1 MAAEATLETDEELL
15 HADLI
20 SIGVL
25 EGRPHM
31 DPMAPFTELLER
43 ARQTPAIAEP
53 TGMTLSTVG
62 ADGRPSAR
70 IVLLKGVDPDG
81 LVFYTNTR
89 SRKGREIADR
99 VDVALTFWWPQLE
112 SQIRFEG
119 PARPVSAA
127 EADAYFASR
136 PRVSQ
141 LGAWASDQSAPL
153 RTREELESRF
163 TELERKYEGKD
174 VPRPPHWSGYRV
186 APLAVEFWRNRP
198 GRLHERQ
205 LYTRASPGAPWKM
218 TLLNP

>member
-1 MAAEATLETDEELL
+1 
-15 HADLI
+15 
-20 SIGVL
+20 
-25 EGRPHM
+25 M
-31 DPMAPFTELLER
+31 DPIARFVELLER
-43 ARQTPAIAEP
+43 AKRTPAIAEP

-89 SRKGREIADR
+89 SRKGREIAAR
-99 VDVALTFWWPQLE
+99 GDVALTFWWPQLE
-112 SQIRFEG
+112 SQVRFEG
-119 PARPVSAA
+119 PARLVTPA
-127 EADAYFASR
+127 EADFYFATR

-153 RTREELESRF
+153 QTREELENRYV
-163 TELERKYEGKD
+163 ELERKYEGKD

-186 APLAVEFWRNRP
+186 TPLEVEFWRNRP
-198 GRLHERQ
+198 GRLYERE
-205 LYTRASPGAPWKM
+205 LYRRASPAAPWKM